1 MCLASRFGQSRTGQS
16 RSNKDGQSRFGQSG
30 HRCWSSSPDEDGR
43 GSLPHTLIAS
53 KGSPLRS
60 VDRHTSL
67 SLVFGQVFT
76 DSTLESWSLG
86 GISDDFQNEH
96 TQSFPTL
103 VLAFAV
109 PRTFDWWSPTWVP
122 RTLVSSVWLEAKL
135 ADMCAVRGADSGASI
150 RGPVERGT
158 HSSGCGSMP
167 MTPNWVPGT
176 SLVRQELNLRSL
188 GCPLPE
194 WLPHTKICT
203 RRNSNFNQGCED

>member
-1 MCLASRFGQSRTGQS
+1 MRMEGGP
-16 RSNKDGQSRFGQSG
+16 
-30 HRCWSSSPDEDGR
+30 SP
-43 GSLPHTLIAS
+43 PTLIAS

-60 VDRHTSL
+60 LDRHTSL

-122 RTLVSSVWLEAKL
+122 RTLVSSVWLGAKL
-135 ADMCAVRGADSGASI
+135 ANMCAARGEDSGTST
-150 RGPVERGT
+150 RCPVERGT
-158 HSSGCGSMP
+158 HSFGRDPAQGGLHFHVLAPSSFLDVCVTVTCRG
-167 MTPNWVPGT
+167 
-176 SLVRQELNLRSL
+176 
-188 GCPLPE
+188 
-194 WLPHTKICT
+194 WLW
-203 RRNSNFNQGCED
+203 